1 MADGLLPEGNE
12 AGRSETQGLIHDWP
26 LWVLMAADWGLGLW
40 LLPRLPRLVP
50 LHWGFS
56 GQADGWGSPL
66 TLVVALPLVTAGI
79 YAVMLGLRRWGLDVM
94 SGFLLS
100 EALGRQL
107 RWLAVTLLC
116 GVHIALLVKCLGTDT
131 GEPRSLFLAIAL
143 GFIFAGNILPRM
155 EPNPTTAP
163 TPERRALWRVIYR
176 RAGHYLVVAGL
187 FQAATVWLP
196 SPMLLFTVLGS
207 MLLAS
212 LDPVIRIA
220 RLRAYRPGAVTSIAE
235 ENSEIALLSWHDILP
250 LAGLPCAFFAH
261 HLLPNWV
268 WLGAPLIAWLLLLAE
283 AGLTKGEVKRVS
295 VQMRGWVVLGL
306 ELAIASGVFLA
317 FGQLIP
323 ILAGLAAINLSAAA
337 GQILA
342 RRSATQPAKNR
353 WGQGPVIWDPTD
365 PRLFAPKGLGLGW
378 TFNFARVSSWLLL
391 VGMLG
396 FMFWIAYSPTIPV

>member
-1 MADGLLPEGNE
+1 MADGLFPDGNE

-66 TLVVALPLVTAGI
+66 TLVVALPLITAGI
-79 YAVMLGLRRWGLDVM
+79 YAVLLGLRRWGLDAM

-100 EALGRQL
+100 GALGRQL
-107 RWLAVTLLC
+107 RWLTVTLLC
-116 GVHIALLVKCLGTDT
+116 GVHLALLLKGLSKDT
-131 GEPRSLFLAIAL
+131 GEPRLLFLAIAL
-143 GFIFAGNILPRM
+143 GFVFAGNILPRM

-163 TPERRALWRVIYR
+163 TPERRAAWRVVYR
-176 RAGHYLVVAGL
+176 NAGHYLVAAGL

-196 SPMLLFTVLGS
+196 SPTLLFTVLGS
-207 MLLAS
+207 TVLAS
-212 LDPVIRIA
+212 VDPMIRIA
-220 RLRAYRPGAVTSIAE
+220 KLRAYRPNAPAAVTE
-235 ENSEIALLSWHDILP
+235 EATGSDLFSRYDLLA
-250 LAGLPCAFFAH
+250 LAGLLGVMFAH
-261 HLLPNWV
+261 RLVAAWV
-268 WLGAPLIAWLLLLAE
+268 WLGVPLLAWLLLLAE
-283 AGLTKGEVKRVS
+283 ARLAKGEVKRVS

-306 ELAIASGVFLA
+306 ELAIASGAFLA

-323 ILAGLAAINLSAAA
+323 ILAGLAAINFCAAA

-342 RRSATQPAKNR
+342 KRSATSSAKAQ
-353 WGQGPVIWDPTD
+353 WGQGPVIWDPAD

-396 FMFWIAYSPTIPV
+396 FMFWIAYSPAVPV